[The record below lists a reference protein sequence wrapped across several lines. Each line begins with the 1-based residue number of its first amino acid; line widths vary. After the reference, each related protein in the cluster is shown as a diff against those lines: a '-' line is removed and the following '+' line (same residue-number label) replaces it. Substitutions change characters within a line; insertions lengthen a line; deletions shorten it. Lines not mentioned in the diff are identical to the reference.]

1 MRNRRNV
8 SPEYYPKRIRALRCG
23 NGLRLLVQRM
33 TENVHA
39 RSLVRARWYGD
50 LTAAL
55 RDAERLLLLLEAD
68 GSFPAEAGR
77 LRFRIATVRSE
88 LEQLNRLVQSQDRI
102 VGIPWSD
109 AGRPHHAP

>member
-1 MRNRRNV
+1 MRA
-8 SPEYYPKRIRALRCG
+8 PRCG
-23 NGLRLLVQRM
+23 NGLCLLVRCM
-33 TENVHA
+33 TENVHS

-88 LEQLNRLVQSQDRI
+88 LELLNRLVQSEDRI
-102 VGIPWSD
+102 VGIPWPD
-109 AGRPHHAP
+109 TGRRHHVP

>member
-1 MRNRRNV
+1 MRNRINV
-8 SPEYYPKRIRALRCG
+8 SPEYSPKRMRALRCG
-23 NGLRLLVQRM
+23 NGPRLLVGCM
-33 TENVHA
+33 SDKVHS

-55 RDAERLLLLLEAD
+55 RDAERLLLMLEAD

-88 LEQLNRLVQSQDRI
+88 LELLNRLVQSEDRI
-102 VGIPWSD
+102 VGIPWPEPARASQL
-109 AGRPHHAP
+109 P

>member
-1 MRNRRNV
+1 M
-8 SPEYYPKRIRALRCG
+8 IRH
-23 NGLRLLVQRM
+23 M
-33 TENVHA
+33 SEKVHS
-39 RSLVRARWYGD
+39 RSLVRARWYED

-68 GSFPAEAGR
+68 GNFPADAGR

-88 LEQLNRLVQSQDRI
+88 LELLNRLVQSEDRI

-109 AGRPHHAP
+109 PGHANQLP